1 MATPLSISKDGL
13 HLPVMEHF
21 YTIQGEGH
29 FVGHAAYFL
38 RLAGCDVGCFWC
50 DVPDSWETAGHPVH
64 TIEEMTDWVKESGT
78 NRVVVTGGEPAMH
91 PLEPLTKALKN
102 KGVFVHIETSGAHPL
117 TGEWDW
123 VCFSPKKFKEP
134 LPEVALRADELKVII
149 YNQSDFAFAE
159 KNRAL
164 VGENCALFLQP
175 EWSRIDQMLP
185 QILNYVREHPEW
197 RIGLQMHKYIG
208 IP

>member
-1 MATPLSISKDGL
+1 MAAPLSISKDGL

-64 TIEEMTDWVKESGT
+64 AIEEMASWVKESGT

-91 PLEPLTKALKN
+91 QLKPLTKALKRD
-102 KGVFVHIETSGAHPL
+102 GVIVHIETSGAHSL
-117 TGEWDW
+117 TGKFDW

-134 LPEVALRADELKVII
+134 LPEVAMSADELKVII

-164 VGENCALFLQP
+164 VKDDCALFLQP